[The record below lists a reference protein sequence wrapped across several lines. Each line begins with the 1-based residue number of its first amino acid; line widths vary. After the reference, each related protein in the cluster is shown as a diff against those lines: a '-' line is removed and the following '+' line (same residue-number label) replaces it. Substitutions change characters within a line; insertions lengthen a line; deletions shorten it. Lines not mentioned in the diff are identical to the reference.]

1 MGSTLLMNLLVHVAG
16 DFAFLAPGDLIQQTA
31 ARLAG
36 VVLVRTVGPLL
47 LVLAAPAYVAVGVL
61 WGAV

>member
-1 MGSTLLMNLLVHVAG
+1 
-16 DFAFLAPGDLIQQTA
+16 
-31 ARLAG
+31 